1 MAAGDAPSD
10 NLEYNRRALLK
21 FDTENTIPKG
31 SVVTSAL
38 MTVTVKTGSSDASR
52 TIGAYQ
58 TSLSWTET
66 EVTWKQRRNGESWP
80 TPGGDYGSKLD
91 DAVVGNTAGTKVT
104 FDVTALVKAAVAGQL
119 GSSRYTRLA

>member
-1 MAAGDAPSD
+1 MIRRPPRSTP
-10 NLEYNRRALLK
+10 LPYTTLCRALLK

-38 MTVTVKTGSSDASR
+38 MTVTVKTASAAASR

-66 EVTWKQRRNGESWP
+66 EVTWKQRRNGDNWP

-91 DAVVGNTAGTKVT
+91 DAVATNTVGSKVT
-104 FDVTALVKAAVAGQL
+104 
-119 GSSRYTRLA
+119 